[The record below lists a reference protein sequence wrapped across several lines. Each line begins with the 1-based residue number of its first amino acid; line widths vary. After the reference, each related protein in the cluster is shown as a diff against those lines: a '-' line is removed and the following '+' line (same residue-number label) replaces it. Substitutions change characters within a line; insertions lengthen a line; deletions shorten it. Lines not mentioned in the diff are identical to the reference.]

1 MSDRTGGEGIIGSN
15 FFFKMIRPQQH
26 EVSITS
32 AALNGFLVKKKTS
45 CGGVQGSSEMIHAG
59 ND

>member
-32 AALNGFLVKKKTS
+32 AALNGFLVKKKKQAVEV
-45 CGGVQGSSEMIHAG
+45 CRGRVK
-59 ND
+59 